1 MAWGPIWKR
10 QDDAQL
16 CVCAEPGC
24 TRRAELQRRC
34 WHCGRR
40 FCPAHILEQVDE
52 HPPRKAL
59 CLDCAAA
66 AGWL

>member
-52 HPPRKAL
+52 QRIEQFIQAYGLKGPE
-59 CLDCAAA
+59 
-66 AGWL
+66 